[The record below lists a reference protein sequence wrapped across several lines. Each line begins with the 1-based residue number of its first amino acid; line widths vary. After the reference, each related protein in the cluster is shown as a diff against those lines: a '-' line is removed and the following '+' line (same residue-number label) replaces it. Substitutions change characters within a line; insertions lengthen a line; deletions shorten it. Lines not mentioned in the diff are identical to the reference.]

1 MTSLDPSFINC
12 NTLEKEGEKKA
23 EAETENMIHLYTG
36 LATIL
41 KHKLK
46 NYFLS
51 TVLYQEALAV
61 PTPDVSGLLLS
72 SPVSLMFT
80 TLPSN
85 IFQTSD
91 QSTI

>member
-41 KHKLK
+41 KQDKKL
-46 NYFLS
+46 LS
-51 TVLYQEALAV
+51 QYCSLPKSISCANSRCFWIAFILSSF
-61 PTPDVSGLLLS
+61 PDVH
-72 SPVSLMFT
+72 
-80 TLPSN
+80 N
-85 IFQTSD
+85 ITFQY
-91 QSTI
+91 IPNK